1 MRSEKIR
8 RFACQAWVAVG
19 LFAFGPAQAA
29 SDDVTLEN
37 ARFRLTVGG
46 DALVKSLVLK
56 STGEE
61 LADAQ
66 AIEPLF
72 TVTQERPF
80 NNEVKLI
87 HPNKRTTYFANR
99 LRREGSRLV
108 VGFEQIGYE
117 AVVSVKATDAYLA
130 FALDGFRGD
139 KEVYKDLKMETPP
152 AVSFRVVQV
161 PVRNR
166 ANFGDWLNA
175 SWDEQAA
182 VGVMATES
190 TTDADHERRRG
201 YRLLFGDLVANRKL
215 RGGSAALVV
224 AAGREDF
231 LDCVDALERDYN
243 LPRGVAA
250 RRSPHV
256 NASIYHGGGVMS
268 PTNIDEHIAWARRGG
283 FKYMTFPHQCV
294 VFEDERGSW
303 STCGDYD
310 WNTNH
315 YPNGAADVKAVLAK
329 IKAAGIR
336 PGLHVLA
343 PHIGL
348 RTRYATPV
356 ADPRLNKRI
365 RFTLASPVPA
375 EGNVGEIAVL
385 ESTAGCPLA
394 HAGARILQFGG
405 ELFSYTA
412 YTTERPYRF
421 TGVRRGAWATRAAA
435 HPTAEVGGLLDM
447 SEYGPPDSC
456 YIDQSTD
463 LQDEIAAKIARI
475 WDCGFEYM
483 YFDGAE
489 GVSAPYNFQ
498 VSDAIW
504 RCYKVLD
511 PEPLFS
517 EGAAKTHFG
526 WHMLSGANAFDC
538 FRPEDFKANI
548 VRYPLSQAPLTWQ
561 DMTRV
566 NFGWWGFYLPG
577 QKLGRL
583 GETKYGTQPDQWE
596 FSEAKSIAVDC
607 PATIIANLA
616 QITKHPRSADIFE
629 AMRRWET
636 IRASGRL
643 TAAEKRELA
652 DPKLEHHA
660 YLRPDGEIEIVRI
673 TPVKTSDEA
682 VKAYSFTSRD
692 GRKRLLYWHQTGSG
706 AGTAEVDGQTLMLV
720 AAGWRYI
727 DL

>member
-1 MRSEKIR
+1 MKKSLWL
-8 RFACQAWVAVG
+8 FFGFLTVACVG
-19 LFAFGPAQAA
+19 LRGHAA
-29 SDDVTLEN
+29 DVTLEN
-37 ARFRLTVGG
+37 ARFRLTVGE

-56 STGEE
+56 ATEEE

-72 TVTQERPF
+72 SVTQERPF

-99 LRREGSRLV
+99 LRREGDKLV
-108 VGFEQIGYE
+108 AGFEQIAYE
-117 AVVSVKATDAYLA
+117 AVVSVKVTDAYLA
-130 FALDGFRGD
+130 FKLEGFRND
-139 KEVYKDLKMETPP
+139 KKPFEGLKMDTPP
-152 AVSFRVVQV
+152 VASFRVVQV
-161 PVRNR
+161 PIRNR

-175 SWDEQAA
+175 SWDEKAA
-182 VGVMATES
+182 VGALATES

-201 YRLLFGDLVANRKL
+201 YKLLFGDLVANRRL

-224 AAGREDF
+224 AAGRDDF

-243 LPRGVAA
+243 LPRGVAS

-256 NASIYHGGGVMS
+256 NASIYHGGIIC
-268 PTNIDEHIAWARRGG
+268 PTNVDEHIAWAKKGG
-283 FKYMTFPHQCV
+283 FRYMTFPHQSIV
-294 VFEDERGSW
+294 YEDLRGSW
-303 STCGDYD
+303 SSCGDYD
-310 WNTNH
+310 WATNL
-315 YPNGAADVKAVLAK
+315 YPRGETDLRTVLAK
-329 IKAAGIR
+329 IKTAGIT

-348 RTRYATPV
+348 RTRYVTPV

-365 RFTLASPVPA
+365 RYTLAAPLP
-375 EGNVGEIAVL
+375 ETGDVGEIAVL
-385 ESTAGCPLA
+385 EPTTGCPLDYE
-394 HAGARILQFGG
+394 GARLLQFNG
-405 ELFSYTA
+405 ELFSYERYTA
-412 YTTERPYRF
+412 ERPYRF
-421 TGVRRGAWATRAAA
+421 LGVKRGAWATRTAA
-435 HPTAEVGGLLDM
+435 HPAGEVGGLLDM
-447 SEYGPPDSC
+447 SEFGPPDSC
-456 YIDQSTD
+456 YLDQTTD
-463 LQDEIAAKIARI
+463 LQDEIAGKIARI
-475 WDCGFEYM
+475 YACGFEYM

-489 GVSAPYNFQ
+489 GVNAPFNFH
-498 VSDAIW
+498 VSDGIW

-511 PEPLFS
+511 PAPLFA

-538 FRPEDFKANI
+538 FKPEEFKAKI
-548 VRYPLSQAPLTWQ
+548 VEFPLAQAPLTWQ

-583 GETKYGTQPDQWE
+583 GVTRFGTQPDQWE
-596 FSEAKSIAVDC
+596 FGEAKSIAVDC
-607 PATIIANLA
+607 PATVIADLA
-616 QITKHPRSADIFE
+616 QITRHPRGADIFE
-629 AMRRWET
+629 AMRRWES

-652 DPKLEHHA
+652 DPNLEHHA
-660 YLRPDGEIEIVRI
+660 YRRPDGTLEIVRV

-682 VKAYSFTSRD
+682 VKAYSFTSKD
-692 GRKRLLYWHQTGSG
+692 GDRLLYWHQTG
-706 AGTAEVDGQTLMLV
+706 AGTCTADVDGKAVTLD
-720 AAGWRYI
+720 AAGWKYL